1 MGGLV
6 KEELRTIVS
15 RPWIAALGLGLVSA
29 ALAGIVSAHGGD
41 STSIH
46 GCVSTSSNPRGQ
58 VTVYSLPGQSGP
70 SNGLAGPTG
79 SCGILGVPMDWN
91 GQGVRGPSGPTGGA
105 ASTVVGGMIN
115 APDPC
120 CPSYASLF
128 GHDKSATDNRQVI
141 MPTAGTLKNLQ
152 VSLRRPPNVENAE
165 GSYQFVVRKN
175 GADTLLEC
183 SVTGTTARTCSDINP
198 AHAVTF
204 NGTTDTISVRSVP
217 SGSPDLTPDIQWL
230 ATFTPS

>member
-1 MGGLV
+1 V
-6 KEELRTIVS
+6 KEELRKVVS
-15 RPWIAALGLGLVSA
+15 RPWMAALALGLVSA

-41 STSIH
+41 SSMIH
-46 GCVSTSSNPRGQ
+46 GCVSTTSSPRGQ
-58 VTVYSLPGQSGP
+58 VTVYSVPGQVGP
-70 SNGLAGPTG
+70 SNGLGGPTG
-79 SCGILGVPMDWN
+79 SCGAVGIPLDWS

-105 ASTVVGGMIN
+105 ASTVVGGMMN

-128 GHDKSATDNRQVI
+128 VHDKSATDNRQVI

-152 VSLRRPPNVENAE
+152 VSLRRSPNVENTE

-175 GADTLLEC
+175 GVDTSLQC
-183 SVTGTTARTCSDINP
+183 SITGTAAKSCSDTNP
-198 AHAVTF
+198 ADAVTF
-204 NGTTDTISVRSVP
+204 NGTTDTISVRTVP
-217 SGSPDLTPDIQWL
+217 SNFPELTPDVHWL